1 MISEIEIGC
10 TVQIMSD
17 QKKFLKG
24 DIVKIRP
31 AFQDEGDDEFT
42 WVVLNDEE
50 KGRVDIS
57 AIDSPMTIKPIHT
70 VQVDWLERS

>member
-1 MISEIEIGC
+1 MTSEIR
-10 TVQIMSD
+10 
-17 QKKFLKG
+17 KFKKG
-24 DIVKIRP
+24 DIVKIQP

-57 AIDSPMTIKPIHT
+57 AINSLLRITPIHT
-70 VQVDWLERS
+70 VQTDWIEHT

>member
-1 MISEIEIGC
+1 
-10 TVQIMSD
+10 MSN
-17 QKKFLKG
+17 QNKFLKG

-31 AFQDEGDDEFT
+31 EFQDEGDDQYT

-57 AIDSPMTIKPIHT
+57 AIDSLLKITPIHI